1 MRAWARTGKSS
12 TLKEVRVNVNSLGMG
27 GVVGTMTGAKLE
39 ARKLDRPVLGGGP
52 ALPSMLS
59 VTPLWNLTC
68 CDAVEGPE
76 VASRAPEGDFP
87 DNRGEVP
94 KASWP

>member
-1 MRAWARTGKSS
+1 MSTALAW
-12 TLKEVRVNVNSLGMG
+12 V

-52 ALPSMLS
+52 ALLSVLS
-59 VTPLWNLTC
+59 VTALWNLTC
-68 CDAVEGPE
+68 CDAVEDPE
-76 VASRAPEGDFP
+76 VASRAPEGDFS